1 MKLNFLISLVCSVA
15 AGRPRIFNPAFFKSP
30 ILKVPPKFNPLIKK
44 PKISNKQTPEQ
55 SSFKPSSP
63 ELSTSKQS
71 TSSKVTKIFK
81 TGLTSKPVTN
91 IAGKIA
97 GNYVARKTRGKWNTG
112 HQRAMLERFASP
124 EMLTTLASMIIPF
137 VIWELGQQKLNQDKN
152 STLQL
157 NQDKNLTLQ
166 TYATEDQGSPK
177 VCLDCLVEFQNIWTA
192 IDEKMEPFCEKY
204 PELNFYDA
212 ENQNCTEKGIEN
224 FFDQK
229 TAEIFKD
236 FGEENNKCSKAKSE
250 YLIQLKNS
258 KCSEENDL
266 MLRCIYDRHY
276 QLEETKNSC
285 EMME

>member
-15 AGRPRIFNPAFFKSP
+15 AGRPRIFNLSTFKSP
-30 ILKVPPKFNPLIKK
+30 ILKVPPKFNPFVKK
-44 PKISNKQTPEQ
+44 PTISNKPTFEQ
-55 SSFKPSSP
+55 SSSKPSSP

-97 GNYVARKTRGKWNTG
+97 GKIAENYVARKTRRKWNTG

-166 TYATEDQGSPK
+166 TNATEDQGSPK

-204 PELNFYDA
+204 QELNFYDA
-212 ENQNCTEKGIEN
+212 ENQNCTE
-224 FFDQK
+224 
-229 TAEIFKD
+229 
-236 FGEENNKCSKAKSE
+236 
-250 YLIQLKNS
+250 
-258 KCSEENDL
+258 
-266 MLRCIYDRHY
+266 
-276 QLEETKNSC
+276 
-285 EMME
+285 